1 MTVTTWTE
9 TAKSVCMGYIYR
21 GKFITMKMFQNFF
34 LIEMK
39 EGMVDRGEG
48 IPQRHN
54 TNEVLMMCVDEQ

>member
-1 MTVTTWTE
+1 MYARV
-9 TAKSVCMGYIYR
+9 IYR

-39 EGMVDRGEG
+39 EGMVNRGEG